1 MSHTTL
7 RIVVHDFAGHPFQ
20 LDLSRELARMGSD
33 VLHLYSKAVAGPKT
47 TLDDAGIEG
56 LAVEPVDAGLGF
68 EKYRLATR
76 LRDELRYG
84 RLLRARVER
93 FAPDV
98 VVSANAPLFAQRR
111 LLGGAWSFVH
121 WWQDIQSRAA
131 RGQFEGTWKALAGRW
146 IERVER
152 RIVREADAVVGIAEE
167 FRKVAAAWGADPR
180 HIHVVPN
187 WAPLAEIP
195 ELPRDN
201 PWARDHALLDRPV
214 FLYAGTL
221 GLKHDPLL
229 LARLAEHVEGSAY
242 VVVVSEGVGADQ
254 LRAEQARRGLP
265 ALRLLPFQP
274 FDRLPEVLASADV
287 LLTLLEPQAGHF
299 SVPSKVLSYLCAG
312 RPQLLAV
319 PEENLA
325 ARTVR
330 AAGAGL
336 TGAPGDVAALS
347 RAADILLSD
356 ADERVRMGRAARSYA
371 AVTFDTRAIAET
383 FLHIVTAALSR
394 S

>member
-1 MSHTTL
+1 MSGAPS
-7 RIVVHDFAGHPFQ
+7 RVAVHDFAGHPFQ
-20 LDLSRELARMGSD
+20 FDLSRELARTGRR
-33 VLHLYSKAVAGPKT
+33 VLHLYSAAVAGPKT
-47 TLDDAGIEG
+47 TFDVGGIDALE
-56 LAVEPVDAGLGF
+56 VEPVDPDLGF
-68 EKYRLATR
+68 EKYRPVVR

-84 RLLRARVER
+84 ARLRTRLRDFE
-93 FAPDV
+93 PDV
-98 VVSANAPLFAQRR
+98 VISANAPLFAQRR
-111 LLGGAWSFVH
+111 LLNGPWRLVH
-121 WWQDIQSRAA
+121 WWQDIQSRVA
-131 RGQFEGTWKALAGRW
+131 RDQFDGTWRAPAGRW

-152 RIVREADAVVGIAEE
+152 GIVRGADAVVGIADE
-167 FRKVAAAWGADPR
+167 FREVATEWGADPAR
-180 HIHVVPN
+180 VHVVPN
-187 WAPLAEIP
+187 WAPLDEIP
-195 ELPRDN
+195 ECSRDN
-201 PWARDHALLDRPV
+201 VWAREHGLLDRPV

-229 LARLAEHVEGSAY
+229 LARLAEHVEGRAH
-242 VVVVSEGVGADQ
+242 VVVVSEGVGADR
-254 LRAEQARRGLP
+254 LHAEQERLGLP

-274 FDRLPEVLASADV
+274 FDRLPEVFGAADV
-287 LLTLLEPQAGHF
+287 LVTLLEPEAGRF

-336 TGAPGDVAALS
+336 IGAPGDVLALN
-347 RAADILLSD
+347 RAADILLSG

-371 AVTFDTRAIAET
+371 AETFDTRAIAET